1 MAPGLLLLLL
11 CAPANDPLEA
21 GSRLLAQFRPEEA
34 LELLLLA
41 QRQGP
46 YTFEDKVRLHEQ
58 LGIAYAY
65 LDRPD
70 EARAQFAFLLM
81 LDRGH
86 FISYTLS
93 PKVTFLFEQARQ
105 SAAEGLPLVADVSWP
120 RGLSV
125 ESPIPVDV
133 EIVSDPDGLLARGR
147 LYYRL
152 RGEPFFRSVELVTE
166 TIGLPARV
174 ELPALAM
181 GSEKD
186 ATVEL
191 YLSLFDTRGDELL
204 RWGSERRP
212 REVQL
217 VFDPG
222 DAWYE
227 QWWVWTLVAGAV
239 AAGTGVGV
247 YFVTQSPSDQIRS
260 TFEVAP

>member
-1 MAPGLLLLLL
+1 MVPGLLLLVLS
-11 CAPANDPLEA
+11 APTNDSLAA
-21 GSRLLAQFRPEEA
+21 GARLLAEFRPEEA

-41 QRQGP
+41 ERQGP

-65 LDRPD
+65 LDRPV
-70 EARAQFAFLLM
+70 EARTEFAYVLM

-105 SAAEGLPLVADVSWP
+105 AAAEGLPLVVDVSWP

-133 EIVSDPDGLLARGR
+133 EIVSDPEGLLVRGT
-147 LYYRL
+147 LFHRL
-152 RGEPFFRSVELVTE
+152 RGEPFFRSTELTVE

-186 ATVEL
+186 ATVEI
-191 YLSLFDTRGDELL
+191 YLSLFDGRGNELL
-204 RWGSERRP
+204 RWGSERYP

-217 VFDPG
+217 LYEPG

-227 QWWVWTLVAGAV
+227 TWWVWTLAAGAV

-247 YFVTQSPSDQIRS
+247 YFVTQSPSDQLRS
-260 TFEVAP
+260 TFEVGP